1 MEEVSKIETKDEDE
15 RKKQISKI
23 KSKRNVSNYINKIKA
38 LFGDGIKALVYHNT
52 NSEKN
57 NLDSL
62 QIFCASNTKKGEP
75 KFIIT
80 NKKLDE
86 GVHVED
92 ADGEIMFE
100 VIYPTEDGKPSYRF
114 TQQIGRCI
122 RAIMPG
128 ESLDSVNIPVI
139 FDYAN
144 NFMRNIERLKLD
156 GKIMFD
162 YDQSEIGIS
171 EFFEL
176 AEIVKQGVNK
186 CETVTNKDRRKNAK
200 LFCWQ
205 KEKQNSISK
214 K

>member
-1 MEEVSKIETKDEDE
+1 
-15 RKKQISKI
+15 
-23 KSKRNVSNYINKIKA
+23 
-38 LFGDGIKALVYHNT
+38 
-52 NSEKN
+52 
-57 NLDSL
+57 
-62 QIFCASNTKKGEP
+62 
-75 KFIIT
+75 
-80 NKKLDE
+80 
-86 GVHVED
+86 
-92 ADGEIMFE
+92 
-100 VIYPTEDGKPSYRF
+100 
-114 TQQIGRCI
+114 
-122 RAIMPG
+122 MPG

-205 KEKQNSISK
+205 KETPEQSRSGVDIKLGELSK
-214 K
+214 VLFIILF